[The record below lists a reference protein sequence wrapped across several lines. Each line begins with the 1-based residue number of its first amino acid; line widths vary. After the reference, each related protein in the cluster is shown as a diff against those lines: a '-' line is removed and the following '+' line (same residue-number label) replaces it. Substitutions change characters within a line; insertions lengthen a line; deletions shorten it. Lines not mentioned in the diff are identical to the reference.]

1 MFYMRWIIIRRSNK
15 AGAPGGLFYDKDWG
29 GLPSR
34 VGYNPTWHSKPVLH
48 CMLADF
54 GNSCYND
61 HHYHF
66 GYFVVSAAILAKLK
80 PSWTKNADF
89 VNFVDGLIRDTSNP
103 SSEDPY
109 FPRFRHFDWFDLHS
123 WSRGLAPN
131 PEGKD
136 EESTSEEMNLHY
148 GIHLWGK
155 ETGRRSMQQL
165 GATML
170 AMATATVQEFFL
182 MAEGNPHHPADYARN
197 RAPGM
202 LLQNKAHY
210 ATYFGKHFEYI
221 HGIQMIPLSPAL
233 TLARTRKF
241 NQQEWS
247 EILCNLPLSSTDSW
261 TSILLTGNLAMIDPQ
276 DRLEEMHP
284 QSMDDGLTKAYA
296 LYWTSANIEVKPNVT
311 NARSVAAPSPKE
323 DVGWGIDPERRK
335 RLIDPGRGEQ
345 QEVLQMKQA
354 IRKDDDSSNNMLAQ
368 EPIALVDYRHH
379 RSKEEQVELGRT
391 RERHFLGGVGA
402 SKGEDIRLHGRWM
415 ELSTRAGEDTAF
427 LKSVNSNS
435 AFHPGGNFRV
445 IWDVIGLCFLSTDA
459 IMLPLTLAFEMDMST
474 PHFGGTLLTLF
485 FWSGFVYWCS
495 DIIVNFNTAV
505 YSQGQLIESHRE
517 IAYHYLK
524 SWLLFD
530 MSLIILDI
538 VSVSQTSGDNVAGDL
553 SNLRALRVVRAL
565 RLLRLLKV
573 SKLKTII
580 QEMVASTGRSGIV
593 FMLAILNTAVL
604 IIFMIHVMTCVWY
617 GIGQASI
624 AEGKISWIDISM
636 AQEEDDFTQYMHSLR
651 YVINAPSPPLV
662 APDNLLEL
670 SMAPQLKSVQT
681 QTLEDTAA
689 NILGLIVLGSA
700 VSKISQA
707 LAEMRANSEE
717 DDRQRREIRLYLNSQ
732 NAPFELVS
740 RIMKFVDYRL
750 EKMSNNSFDSSLISK
765 TLQTELYVNQRNAYL
780 VQLPIFS
787 LSQAVYP
794 DVFAELC
801 ACLSKDVF
809 EKFETVYM
817 FGSWAKGM
825 VMTLSGTFSYVEQ
838 EGSPQSI
845 EGTNWFEEASLYVDG
860 MLHNS
865 TLATKTFGETFVLDG
880 EAGAKTRERARPRLD
895 LVHCLVNSPG
905 HLADATSR
913 PGFRGCTRMFM
924 EYARDFVANL
934 TRGGGDPF
942 IRDTQMKA
950 GEKAC
955 LANLHYQELY
965 QDPRKKLEYINTA
978 ALVRGA
984 ALTSDSRVVSNAG
997 GAFLVDAARGVLE
1010 GWRA

>member
-1 MFYMRWIIIRRSNK
+1 MAIWRMGHRS
-15 AGAPGGLFYDKDWG
+15 
-29 GLPSR
+29 R
-34 VGYNPTWHSKPVLH
+34 
-48 CMLADF
+48 
-54 GNSCYND
+54 
-61 HHYHF
+61 
-66 GYFVVSAAILAKLK
+66 
-80 PSWTKNADF
+80 
-89 VNFVDGLIRDTSNP
+89 
-103 SSEDPY
+103 E
-109 FPRFRHFDWFDLHS
+109 
-123 WSRGLAPN
+123 
-131 PEGKD
+131 
-136 EESTSEEMNLHY
+136 
-148 GIHLWGK
+148 
-155 ETGRRSMQQL
+155 
-165 GATML
+165 
-170 AMATATVQEFFL
+170 
-182 MAEGNPHHPADYARN
+182 
-197 RAPGM
+197 
-202 LLQNKAHY
+202 
-210 ATYFGKHFEYI
+210 
-221 HGIQMIPLSPAL
+221 
-233 TLARTRKF
+233 
-241 NQQEWS
+241 
-247 EILCNLPLSSTDSW
+247 
-261 TSILLTGNLAMIDPQ
+261 
-276 DRLEEMHP
+276 
-284 QSMDDGLTKAYA
+284 
-296 LYWTSANIEVKPNVT
+296 
-311 NARSVAAPSPKE
+311 
-323 DVGWGIDPERRK
+323 
-335 RLIDPGRGEQ
+335 
-345 QEVLQMKQA
+345 A

-427 LKSVNSNS
+427 LKSVLVKKDTKRISEFHMTLGGRKDRDPPQADPLLAVLNSNS

-505 YSQGQLIESHRE
+505 YSQGGERSVHAAFEPRRGVSVRATERSTVGEKRPQR

-580 QEMVASTGRSGIV
+580 QEMVASTG
-593 FMLAILNTAVL
+593 LAILNTAVL

-670 SMAPQLKSVQT
+670 SM
-681 QTLEDTAA
+681 DTAA

-750 EKMSNNSFDSSLISK
+750 EKMLGWNVCDEMFVGTFERAFMTLVRLPRRGLSSSGRRRVAVRRLLEILFFGASLGTDEPPRIGDFADHISDAWLLFRPVPKAPYDSGIGAEYDSESYALCSARMSNNSFDSSLISK

-794 DVFAELC
+794 DVFA
-801 ACLSKDVF
+801 DPW
-809 EKFETVYM
+809 TVYM

-880 EAGAKTRERARPRLD
+880 ED
-895 LVHCLVNSPG
+895 LVHCLVNSP
-905 HLADATSR
+905 
-913 PGFRGCTRMFM
+913 GCTRMFM

-955 LANLHYQELY
+955 LANLHYQDTTGLTC
-965 QDPRKKLEYINTA
+965 DR
-978 ALVRGA
+978 LVAESMDGE
-984 ALTSDSRVVSNAG
+984 
-997 GAFLVDAARGVLE
+997 F
-1010 GWRA
+1010 